1 MNSLAKDRADWNWNS
16 CDNYAVKD
24 KLNSTLYE
32 RKHPQQS
39 LWKDSRLKKSFCRFC
54 IFYIGAFTKLK
65 ASTSINHC
73 KNDGALINFQLKRIS
88 LAIKCFLKKT
98 SAYLFTWLWNFGP
111 GRKWAYIKV
120 IKWLSGDLSLVKVVL
135 LQPFLVSPLL
145 KITVTLYDP
154 GRKFTDYPT
163 VYQVI
168 WNVPQLNQLQQNVR

>member
-65 ASTSINHC
+65 ASTSLNHC

-88 LAIKCFLKKT
+88 LAIKCFLKKNICILIHMT
-98 SAYLFTWLWNFGP
+98 MKFWTRKEVGIYKSNQMTLRWSLLGESGAVTTIPSLPIIKDYSNPLWSWEEIHRLPNS
-111 GRKWAYIKV
+111 I
-120 IKWLSGDLSLVKVVL
+120 SSN
-135 LQPFLVSPLL
+135 L
-145 KITVTLYDP
+145 KCA
-154 GRKFTDYPT
+154 PT
-163 VYQVI
+163 
-168 WNVPQLNQLQQNVR
+168 